1 MKVVLFCGGFGTRL
15 REFSETIPKPL
26 APVGDR
32 PILWH
37 LMRYYAHYGHE
48 QFVLC
53 LGYQGQMIKEF
64 FLNYNDALSNDF
76 TMMGGGRRRGDRRL
90 QLHGED
96 IERWRITF
104 VDTGLKANIG
114 QRLLRVRD
122 WVGDDEMFLANYSD
136 GLSDLPLDTYVERFR
151 RSDAV
156 ACFVAVRPS
165 NSLSGVRTDG
175 QGRVTNIEYLS
186 DSIRINGGFFILRR
200 AIFDYINEGEEMVE
214 EPFHRL
220 IAEGRLMCME
230 YDGFWQAMDTFKDKK
245 RFDALHE
252 SDERPWE
259 VWRHAPVRSGNGLNV
274 VDAAG

>member
-1 MKVVLFCGGFGTRL
+1 MKVVLFCGGFGTRM

-53 LGYQGQMIKEF
+53 LGYQGRMIKQF
-64 FLNYNDALSNDF
+64 FLDYDDALSNDF
-76 TMMGGGRRRGDRRL
+76 TLSEGGQRL

-96 IERWRITF
+96 IQRWRVTF
-104 VDTGLKANIG
+104 VDTGLTANIG
-114 QRLLRVRD
+114 QRLLRVKD
-122 WVGDDEMFLANYSD
+122 WVADDEMFLANYSD

-151 RSDAV
+151 RSNAV

-175 QGRVTNIEYLS
+175 NGRVTSIEYLH
-186 DSIRINGGFFILRR
+186 DSLRINGGFFVLRNS
-200 AIFDYINEGEEMVE
+200 IFDYIREGEEMVE
-214 EPFHRL
+214 EPFARL
-220 IAEGRLMCME
+220 IAEGRLMCLE

-252 SDERPWE
+252 SDARPWE
-259 VWRHAPVRSGNGLNV
+259 VWRHAPVRSGNGLSV

>member
-53 LGYQGQMIKEF
+53 LGYQGRMIKEF
-64 FLNYNDALSNDF
+64 FLNYDDALANDF
-76 TMMGGGRRRGDRRL
+76 TLSQGGDCV
-90 QLHGED
+90 QLHGEHTQ
-96 IERWRITF
+96 RWRITF
-104 VDTGLKANIG
+104 IDTGLRANIG
-114 QRLLRVRD
+114 QRLLQVRH
-122 WVGDDEMFLANYSD
+122 WVEDEDMFLANYSD
-136 GLSDLPLDTYVERFR
+136 GLTDLPLDSYVEQFR
-151 RSDAV
+151 RSSAV

-165 NSLSGVRTDG
+165 NSLSRVNVDSH
-175 QGRVTNIEYLS
+175 GRVTDIEYLS
-186 DSIRINGGFFILRR
+186 DSIRINGGFFIFRPE
-200 AIFDYINEGEEMVE
+200 IFEYVGVGEELVE
-214 EPFHRL
+214 QPFHRL
-220 IAEGRLMCME
+220 IAERKLMCLE

-245 RFDALHE
+245 RFDELHE

-259 VWRHAPVRSGNGLNV
+259 VWRHAPVRHGDGLALVN
-274 VDAAG
+274 AAN

>member
-26 APVGDR
+26 APIGDR

-64 FLNYNDALSNDF
+64 FLHYDDALSNDF
-76 TMMGGGRRRGDRRL
+76 TMSAGGTRI
-90 QLHGED
+90 QLHGEN
-96 IERWRITF
+96 IQRWRITF

-114 QRLLRVRD
+114 QRLLRVRE
-122 WVGDDEMFLANYSD
+122 WVDGDEMFLANYSD
-136 GLSDLPLDTYVERFR
+136 GLCDLPLDTYVERFR

-156 ACFVAVRPS
+156 ACFVAVRPA
-165 NSLSGVRTDG
+165 NSLSGVSADAD
-175 QGRVTNIEYLS
+175 GRVTHIDYLS
-186 DSIRINGGFFILRR
+186 DSIRINGGFFILRP
-200 AIFDYINEGEEMVE
+200 AIFDYIREGEEMVE
-214 EPFHRL
+214 QPFHRL
-220 IAEGRLMCME
+220 IAERKLLCLE

-252 SDERPWE
+252 GDQRPWE
-259 VWRHAPVRSGNGLNV
+259 VWRHAPVRDGELLSLANV
-274 VDAAG
+274 AG

>member
-53 LGYQGQMIKEF
+53 LGYQGRMIKEF
-64 FLNYNDALSNDF
+64 FLDYKDAISNDF
-76 TMMGGGRRRGDRRL
+76 TLSNDGRNIH
-90 QLHGED
+90 LHGED
-96 IERWRITF
+96 IQRWRISF
-104 VDTGLKANIG
+104 VDTGLTANIG
-114 QRLLRVRD
+114 QRLMQVKD
-122 WVGDDEMFLANYSD
+122 WVADDEMFLANYSD
-136 GLSDLPLDTYVERFR
+136 GLSDLPLDSYIERFR

-156 ACFVAVRPS
+156 ACFVSVRPS
-165 NSLSGVRTDG
+165 NSLSGVRADAD
-175 QGRVTNIEYLS
+175 GRVTGIEYLH
-186 DSIRINGGFFILRR
+186 DALRINGGFFILRNT
-200 AIFDYINEGEEMVE
+200 IFDYINEGEEMVE

-220 IAEGRLMCME
+220 IAERRLMCLE

-252 SDERPWE
+252 SDDRPWE
-259 VWRHAPVRSGNGLNV
+259 VWRHAPVRSGAGLLSV
-274 VDAAG
+274 VDASG